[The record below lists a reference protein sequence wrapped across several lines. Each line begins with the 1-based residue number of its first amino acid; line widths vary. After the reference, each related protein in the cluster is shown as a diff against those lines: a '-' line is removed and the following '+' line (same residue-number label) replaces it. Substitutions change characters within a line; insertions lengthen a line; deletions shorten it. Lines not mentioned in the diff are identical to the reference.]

1 MGRQKSQNY
10 QRGGDLGGLDCWGLL
25 GTWHGWDRGN
35 CWETVGSWGLW
46 DWGNGQVKFLSLKM
60 PGRTLPR
67 VSFSK
72 GESVG

>member
-1 MGRQKSQNY
+1 MGCQKSQNY

-25 GTWHGWDRGN
+25 GVGDMAWHGWDRGN
-35 CWETVGSWGLW
+35 CWELGTWQAHH
-46 DWGNGQVKFLSLKM
+46 GQVKFLSLKM

-72 GESVG
+72 EESVG